1 MDIGVH
7 ESHILPQSGP
17 QYSRIHRIT
26 GNGGFL
32 RLHRGTRFILPADNA
47 ESIVFVSG
55 ELGELARIELTDADF
70 AEAVQPGFRKRLSET
85 FRAIGFLYVT
95 LDVQGYRM
103 GSMNE
108 VLKWT

>member
-1 MDIGVH
+1 MVEKAENYLRDQGFGQLRVRVH
-7 ESHILPQSGP
+7 G
-17 QYSRIHRIT
+17 
-26 GNGGFL
+26 
-32 RLHRGTRFILPADNA
+32 D
-47 ESIVFVSG
+47 
-55 ELGELARIELTDADF
+55 LARIELTDADF